1 MRTHNRAAFRL
12 MAGGTA
18 EQETGEMK
26 RLHVAHS
33 VHTGFVAAVLFAG
46 LSLAPSV
53 SWAGRG
59 NQDRDKGDSKQQ
71 EKAARGNQAVK
82 DATPAVRL
90 EQGRLAGREQ
100 APAGNAAPQRNAS
113 PPARSR
119 QERTPVSRWEIRPTA
134 PNNGQQ
140 QAPGAVRQSPGYMR
154 QQPAPE
160 AQTPYQPPQASTP
173 RGNAWGRQTGGD
185 QGVQTPYQPPRA
197 STPRGNAW
205 GRQTDGEQQGN
216 GNQTYR
222 VPRRAST
229 PQASDNGGTRG
240 FDQPRL
246 DRGTGFDQNPYQLYR
261 PAKRA
266 ATPNASVRGGATR
279 GDRATAPENGAV
291 VRKNRGNTSGQQPGT
306 VQRGPQDMPKLNRP
320 GAGNRTPQATRGAG
334 GKNPGGAVGRPTAPT
349 ADRAFRVPQATFRGP
364 GSDQLVRTVPKGDSV
379 RLQTRMRDRIRQENQ
394 QFGNWDAKG
403 RMTHDVVG
411 NRVPPEAVVFN
422 RTNVVNNN
430 VTINYTNI
438 VNNYGTPRFGFVFAP
453 RFYGDFGHHRHHT
466 VIVVN
471 FFYPYYYSDPYFV
484 GFWYPGYY
492 PAVYSFYGWTPAW
505 VYPTRVYYTPS
516 EYYYTPPATPYRYYT
531 DYGLDYASADRA
543 ISDIRQAWLN
553 SDIGSLTGHL
563 TDQLDVRVYFDGE
576 YSYTTTTDDFYQM
589 TLDTLTTTQTVE
601 MDFDN
606 PIWISSHEVFVT
618 GRQVFY
624 DPDGDRHEVYV
635 SFRLRQLGS
644 GWYLVAIGSSL
655 SPIQHQYTDFRYNN

>member
-1 MRTHNRAAFRL
+1 
-12 MAGGTA
+12 
-18 EQETGEMK
+18 MK
-26 RLHVAHS
+26 RFHVAHS
-33 VHTGFVAAVLFAG
+33 VQTGLVAAVLFAG

-59 NQDRDKGDSKQQ
+59 NQDRDRGDSKQQ
-71 EKAARGNQAVK
+71 EKTARGNQAAR
-82 DATPAVRL
+82 DATPAARV
-90 EQGRLAGREQ
+90 EQGRQAGREQ
-100 APAGNAAPQRNAS
+100 APAGNPAPQRNIS
-113 PPARSR
+113 PPAFSR

-160 AQTPYQPPQASTP
+160 VQTPYQPPQASTP

-185 QGVQTPYQPPRA
+185 QQ
-197 STPRGNAW
+197 S
-205 GRQTDGEQQGN
+205 N

-222 VPRRAST
+222 QPRRSST
-229 PQASDNGGTRG
+229 PQASVDGGTRG
-240 FDQPRL
+240 FDQPKL
-246 DRGTGFDQNPYQLYR
+246 ERGTGSGQEPYQRNRPAKRVATPQASVDGGTRGFDQPKLERGTGSGQNPYQLYR
-261 PAKRA
+261 PTKRA
-266 ATPNASVRGGATR
+266 ATPDTSIRGGATR
-279 GDRATAPENGAV
+279 GDGTAAPDNGAV
-291 VRKNRGNTSGQQPGT
+291 VRRNRGNTSGQQPGT
-306 VQRGPQDMPKLNRP
+306 VQRGPQDMPKLSRP
-320 GAGNRTPQATRGAG
+320 GTSNRAPQATRGVG
-334 GKNPGGAVGRPTAPT
+334 GKNPGSAVGRPTAPT
-349 ADRAFRVPQATFRGP
+349 TDRAFKVPRATFRGP
-364 GSDQLVRTVPKGDSV
+364 ESDQLVRTVPKGDAS

-394 QFGNWDAKG
+394 QLGNWDAKG

-411 NRVPPEAVVFN
+411 NPVPSEAVVFN

-430 VTINYTNI
+430 ITINYTNI

-453 RFYGDFGHHRHHT
+453 RFDGDFGHHRHHS
-466 VIVVN
+466 VIVIN

-505 VYPTRVYYTPS
+505 VYPTRVYYAPA

-531 DYGLDYASADRA
+531 NYGLDYASADRA

-563 TDQLDVRVYFDGE
+563 TDQLDIRVYFDGE

-635 SFRLRQLGS
+635 SFRLRQLG
-644 GWYLVAIGSSL
+644 GAWYLVAIGSSL
-655 SPIQHQYTDFRYNN
+655 NPIQHQYSDFRYDN